1 MPYQPSSMS
10 CIEGDLGVLLHSKK
24 ADFVTNMKLAQP

>member
-1 MPYQPSSMS
+1 MPYQLSSMS
-10 CIEGDLGVLLHSKK
+10 CIEGDLGLFLHNKK